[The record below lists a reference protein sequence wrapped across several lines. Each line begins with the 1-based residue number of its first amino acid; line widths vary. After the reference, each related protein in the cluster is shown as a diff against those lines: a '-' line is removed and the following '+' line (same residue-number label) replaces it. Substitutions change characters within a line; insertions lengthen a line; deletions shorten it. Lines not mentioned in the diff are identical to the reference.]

1 MIEPKVDEDTTEAL
15 KEAEPFLVPEISL
28 HPLSGFNRLQ
38 AMHVSRVIRG
48 RLVHILIDSG
58 STHNFLNSKFA
69 RKLDYCKVPS
79 PTFRV
84 MLATE
89 SAYNVMRFT

>member
-15 KEAEPFLVPEISL
+15 KEVEPFPIPEISL
-28 HPLSGFNRLQ
+28 HALSGITTLQ
-38 AMHVSRVIRG
+38 AMHVSGVIRG

-84 MLATE
+84 MVANGECLQCDE
-89 SAYNVMRFT
+89 I